1 MGFLVMRHTITP
13 PIRSLVAHAPRIAA
27 AAALALC
34 IVASAAAQ
42 GKTAG
47 GSAVVSRT
55 HLAWQIA
62 LESVDFS
69 PGLIDGRIGPKTRLA
84 TSEFQR
90 VRGLSVTGDL
100 DAATSRALG
109 VDRLRAQAVRT
120 YVLQEADMAAVGP
133 LPVGWLERSRAKRLP
148 YPSAKEMLAEKFH
161 TSLST
166 LTALN
171 PGADAPWNR
180 PVLRAG
186 DRVVVPNIVSGPAPS
201 RARRIEIDLD
211 QKVVRVIGPGDSL
224 AALMHCSIAAKK
236 EKRPSGQARVTVVSF
251 NPTYVFNPAMWPE
264 VKGVDRK
271 LVLPPGPRNP
281 VGLCWIGLSLPG
293 YGLHGTPAPEMIGKT
308 GSHGCFRLT
317 NWDACRLGAMV
328 APGTPVVFKGGG
340 S

>member
-1 MGFLVMRHTITP
+1 MKLAITAP
-13 PIRSLVAHAPRIAA
+13 VRSLAGHASLAA
-27 AAALALC
+27 VAAALMLC
-34 IVASAAAQ
+34 LVSSAAAQ

-47 GSAVVSRT
+47 GSAGVSHT
-55 HLAWQIA
+55 NLAWQIA

-90 VRGLSVTGDL
+90 VRGLPVTGDL
-100 DAATSRALG
+100 DEATSRVLG

-120 YVLQEADMAAVGP
+120 YIIQEADMAEVGP
-133 LPVGWLERSRAKRLP
+133 LPTGWLERSRAKRLP

-171 PGADAPWNR
+171 PGGAAWNR

-186 DRVVVPNIVSGPAPS
+186 DRVVVPNIIPGPAPS
-201 RARRIEIDLD
+201 RAKRIEIDLD
-211 QKVVRVIGPGDSL
+211 QKVVRVIGPGDNL
-224 AALMHCSIAAKK
+224 TALMHCSIAAKK
-236 EKRPSGQARVTVVSF
+236 EKRPSGRARVTVVSF
-251 NPTYVFNPAMWPE
+251 NPTYVFDPAMWPE